1 MSRRQSSRSAENVSR
16 AQPPAAPPPPDIV
29 SDLNIPRTEVT
40 TEVNTEVNTEVQ
52 SCIDFIDCLLRTP
65 DMVEIPRD
73 ATSSSSFVRTM
84 NQQRGE
90 VEAIAVNL
98 PLKQQRETLL
108 C

>member
-1 MSRRQSSRSAENVSR
+1 MSRRHSSRSAENVSR
-16 AQPPAAPPPPDIV
+16 AQPPAVPPPPDIV
-29 SDLNIPRTEVT
+29 SDLNITSQARTEAR
-40 TEVNTEVNTEVQ
+40 TEVNTEVQ

-73 ATSSSSFVRTM
+73 GRSASSLVRTM

-90 VEAIAVNL
+90 VEAIAANL

>member
-1 MSRRQSSRSAENVSR
+1 M
-16 AQPPAAPPPPDIV
+16 
-29 SDLNIPRTEVT
+29 SDLNIPS

-65 DMVEIPRD
+65 DMVEIPRR
-73 ATSSSSFVRTM
+73 ASSSSSLVRTR
-84 NQQRGE
+84 NQKRGQ
-90 VEAIAVNL
+90 VEDIAVNL

>member
-40 TEVNTEVNTEVQ
+40 TEVNTEVQ